1 MNPEFPQPSAANRVY
16 IMTGYEVR
24 YWADKFD
31 ISPDRLREI
40 IKRVGTSLVAV
51 EQELGR
57 QVIGLCNAAI
67 SQSHSMK

>member
-1 MNPEFPQPSAANRVY
+1 MNTDFPQLSAANRVY
-16 IMTGYEVR
+16 IITGYEIR

-31 ISPDRLREI
+31 VSPDRLREV

-57 QVIGLCNAAI
+57 QVTGLCNAVI

>member
-1 MNPEFPQPSAANRVY
+1 MNTEFPQPSAANRVY

-57 QVIGLCNAAI
+57 QVIGFCNAVI
-67 SQSHSMK
+67 SQSHSTK

>member
-1 MNPEFPQPSAANRVY
+1 MNTEFPQPSAANRVY

-31 ISPDRLREI
+31 VSHERLREV
-40 IKRVGTSLVAV
+40 IKKVGTSLLAV

-57 QVIGLCNAAI
+57 QVTGLCNAVI